1 MNNKI
6 LLCKPTHYDVVY
18 SINPWMTNG
27 YVNKTLALKQWNQ
40 MRSLLSVFDLDV
52 KVMEQNSALPDMVF
66 VANAGMVYKNNF
78 ISSNFKHKQRRKE
91 SVHFKDWFLKE
102 GYNII
107 TVPKRLSFEGCG
119 DAIVHGDNLIAGY
132 GFRTDLGAL
141 KYIAKKLELNLIYLK
156 LLDERF
162 YHLDTCFSII
172 DDDLAIYNPNAF
184 SKHTIEKLSNFELLP
199 VTTEEAN
206 NFACNSIVFN
216 KTIFM
221 PSDNDRIA
229 DILSERGYQ
238 VYQIDTSEF
247 LKSGGSL
254 RCMCL
259 WI

>member
-1 MNNKI
+1 
-6 LLCKPTHYDVVY
+6 
-18 SINPWMTNG
+18 MTDC

-40 MRSLLSVFDLDV
+40 MRSLLSVFGLNV
-52 KVMEQNSALPDMVF
+52 KIIEQNSALPDMVF

-78 ISSNFKHKQRRKE
+78 ILSNFKYKQRRKE
-91 SVHFKDWFLKE
+91 GLHFKNWFLKE
-102 GYNII
+102 GYNIV

-119 DAIVHGDNLIAGY
+119 DAIVHDDNLIAGY
-132 GFRTDLGAL
+132 GLRTDLGAL
-141 KYIAKKLELNLIYLK
+141 KYIANKLELNLIYLK

-162 YHLDTCFSII
+162 YHLNTCFSII
-172 DDDLAIYNPNAF
+172 DNNLAIYNPNAF
-184 SKHTIEKLSNFELLP
+184 SKHTIKKLSNFELLP
-199 VTTEEAN
+199 VTIEEAN

-216 KTIFM
+216 KTILM

-229 DILSERGYQ
+229 DILSGRGYQ

-259 WI
+259 CI